1 MPLILYFRSPT
12 PNNASDEALVG
23 IRRIAEHL
31 KWHVR
36 DINMPLSPV
45 RMKQL
50 VDYWRP
56 FGIIFE
62 SGEWSLK
69 VDVSSLGSTP
79 IVFIDRDPDSIPRN
93 SFNVLHDSVSA
104 GQVAARELML
114 TNHGHFA
121 FIPFYEQRL
130 WSSERQTG
138 FVDSLALNGLD
149 CAVFQAPNARAD
161 TKLYRSKLRRFIA
174 AQPKPCAIFAATDA
188 VAAEVIA
195 AATLSGLSIPND
207 ISVRGVDNDTNVC
220 DHTNPPLSSI
230 EPDFFRGGNLAMLM
244 LLAVMRDGAAFR
256 GSRNLLYGDVRTVHR
271 SSTLL
276 SRPQRTD
283 DPILAKA
290 LELIHQKACS
300 GLKAAE
306 VIRLF
311 PTSRRLAELR
321 FREAVGCSILE
332 KIHAVRLERAK
343 AMLKNPTQSLATIAD
358 FCGFKHPNSM
368 RKFFLKA
375 TGSTLSAWRKRR
387 ASANG

>member
-1 MPLILYFRSPT
+1 MDTILYFRPEWT
-12 PNNASDEALVG
+12 LRYDKVLGVQE
-23 IRRIAEHL
+23 IAE
-31 KWHVR
+31 KSRIHVQVIDETPTR
-36 DINMPLSPV
+36 EHVKKLLAFWNC
-45 RMKQL
+45 R
-50 VDYWRP
+50 
-56 FGIIFE
+56 GIIVEDGNRKAPIDPKIF
-62 SGEWSLK
+62 GK
-69 VDVSSLGSTP
+69 TPVVFFNSSHGKLPKSAFT
-79 IVFIDRDPDSIPRN
+79 IR
-93 SFNVLHDSVSA
+93 HDSVST
-104 GQVAARELML
+104 GTLAARELL
-114 TNHGHFA
+114 LANPAHFA
-121 FIPFYEQRL
+121 FVPAVGDPA
-130 WSSERQTG
+130 WSQDRERG
-138 FVDSLALNGLD
+138 FTEALALNGKTCQRLSWGR
-149 CAVFQAPNARAD
+149 ASETTKRLHRLQAFLAD
-161 TKLYRSKLRRFIA
+161 L
-174 AQPKPCAIFAATDA
+174 PKPCAIFAATDA

-207 ISVRGVDNDTNVC
+207 ISVLGVDNDTNVC
-220 DHTNPPLSSI
+220 DHTSPPLSSI

-375 TGSTLSAWRKRR
+375 TGSTLSVWRKRH